1 MAYYGR
7 HLETGKHTVL
17 RAVAVSTA
25 LVLAVLSGTVYL
37 IYRHLEGNVTESQA
51 FDQILT
57 DRPDDVEPVDEGP
70 DEPLSILILGSDTRA
85 GQAEIPG
92 GSGATPGL
100 SDTTIL
106 LHLSADRS
114 RAYGISVPRD
124 LMVPRPACVDKHT
137 GERAPAQDAAQWNEA
152 YALGGEACTI
162 SQFEAMSDLRVD
174 HFLVVNFSGFKDMV
188 DALGGVPVCVPNEV
202 NDPIGRISLPAGTY
216 TVKGDQALDYV
227 RVRHSIG
234 TQDTG
239 DIGRMKRQQAF
250 LAAMVNKA
258 VSAGTLF
265 NPTRLISFLDAAT
278 KSITTDPGMR
288 RLTTMAGLANQVK
301 GIGLDKVQFFSMPF
315 EAYDPDPNRLQPK
328 PEAKK
333 MWNLL
338 AKDAELPRQFTADA
352 AKASQGKPGDKPS
365 GSPSKGPGGKPSS
378 SPDEDQR
385 RAEAAQYGLC
395 T

>member
-7 HLETGKHTVL
+7 HLETGKHPVL
-17 RAVAVSTA
+17 RAVALTTA
-25 LVLAVLSGTVYL
+25 LVLIVLSGTVYL
-37 IYRHLEGNVTESQA
+37 IYRHLEGNVTVSQA
-51 FDQILT
+51 FDQIAA
-57 DRPDDVEPVDEGP
+57 DRPDEIEFEGS
-70 DEPLSILILGSDTRA
+70 DEPLDILILGSDTRA
-85 GQAEIPG
+85 GQDAVA
-92 GSGATPGL
+92 GSTPGL

-114 RAYGISVPRD
+114 RAYGISIPRD
-124 LMVPRPACVDKHT
+124 LMVSRPACVDKQT
-137 GERAPAQDAAQWNEA
+137 GERVPPEDAAQWNEA

-174 HFLVVNFSGFKDMV
+174 HFMVVNFSGFKDMV
-188 DALGGVPVCVPNEV
+188 DALGGVPVCLPNEV
-202 NDPIGRISLPAGTY
+202 NDPIGKIYLPAGTY
-216 TVKGDQALDYV
+216 TVKGNQALDYV

-258 VSAGTLF
+258 VSAGTLL
-265 NPTRLISFLDAAT
+265 NPRRLVSFLDAAT
-278 KSITTDPGMR
+278 ESLTTDPGLR

-301 GIGLDKVQFFSMPF
+301 DIGLNKVQFFSMPF

-328 PEAKK
+328 PSATKL
-333 MWNLL
+333 WRLL
-338 AKDAELPRQFTADA
+338 RADDELPRKFTADA

-365 GSPSKGPGGKPSS
+365 GSPSKGPGGKPSPS
-378 SPDEDQR
+378 EQERDAQ
-385 RAEAAQYGLC
+385 AAQYGLC